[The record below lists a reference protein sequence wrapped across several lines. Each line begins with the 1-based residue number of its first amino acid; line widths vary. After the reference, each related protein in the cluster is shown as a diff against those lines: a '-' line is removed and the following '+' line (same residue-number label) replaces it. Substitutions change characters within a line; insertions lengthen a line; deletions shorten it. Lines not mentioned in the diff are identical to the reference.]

1 MPLLAFETS
10 CDETSAAVVHQGR
23 VLSNVISSQIA
34 LHAEYGGVVPELAA
48 REHLRSLLP
57 VARRAL
63 HEAGVSVGQ
72 LEAVAATQGP
82 GLPSALMV
90 GLKAAQAVAYVLR
103 RPFLGIHHHEAH
115 LYSPWI
121 KGQPPVADFPELQ
134 PNVSLIVSGGHTLL
148 VHVRAELDHKVL
160 GSTVDDAAG
169 ECFDKIGKLIGLP
182 YPAGPEID
190 RLAETGHPKAFKC
203 PRPMKDD
210 PNDDFSF
217 SGLKTSVRYFLR
229 DHPALLDDPQQIR
242 DLCASVQ
249 EAIVEVLV
257 AKTIRA
263 ARRRGVRCV
272 TASGGVSCNR
282 GLRRDLA
289 TACGRA
295 GLSLRLAEKTLC
307 ADNAGMIG
315 VLAERKFRLRPGE
328 TSPDAD
334 ILPGWAL

>member
-1 MPLLAFETS
+1 MAKKGNP
-10 CDETSAAVVHQGR
+10 
-23 VLSNVISSQIA
+23 
-34 LHAEYGGVVPELAA
+34 
-48 REHLRSLLP
+48 
-57 VARRAL
+57 
-63 HEAGVSVGQ
+63 
-72 LEAVAATQGP
+72 
-82 GLPSALMV
+82 
-90 GLKAAQAVAYVLR
+90 KA
-103 RPFLGIHHHEAH
+103 I
-115 LYSPWI
+115 
-121 KGQPPVADFPELQ
+121 DFP
-134 PNVSLIVSGGHTLL
+134 
-148 VHVRAELDHKVL
+148 RAM
-160 GSTVDDAAG
+160 
-169 ECFDKIGKLIGLP
+169 
-182 YPAGPEID
+182 ID
-190 RLAETGHPKAFKC
+190 EGY
-203 PRPMKDD
+203 
-210 PNDDFSF
+210 DFSF

-315 VLAERKFRLRPGE
+315 VLAERKFRLRPEE